1 MTHFEKAAKFIE
13 KSSKIY
19 VLTGA
24 GISTE
29 SGIPDFRGPEG
40 LYSKYSPEIFEISFF
55 RRNPLEFYK
64 LHTRLLELI
73 IKAEPGPGHKF
84 FAKLEEK
91 GKILLIATQ
100 NIDGL
105 HQKAGSKKVV
115 ELHGSAMRYYC
126 ENCGKKF
133 SIEKVIE
140 SVKEEKVPLCQCGGV
155 IRPDIVFF
163 SEPLKEEDL
172 KMAFDKVKEAD
183 LFIAC
188 GTSLVVYPAAFL
200 PELAIRLGIPLIIIN
215 KGDTQY
221 DQFSTLKLDSSIG
234 EAVAE
239 ISKHLTSLYNY

>member
-1 MTHFEKAAKFIE
+1 MNLFEKAAKLIE

-29 SGIPDFRGPEG
+29 SGIPDFRGPGG
-40 LYSKYSPEIFEISFF
+40 LYSTYSPEIFEISFF

-64 LHTRLLELI
+64 LHTKLLELI
-73 IKAEPGPGHKF
+73 TKAEPSPGHKF
-84 FAKLEEK
+84 FANLEEK

-115 ELHGSAMRYYC
+115 ELHGSATRYYC
-126 ENCGKKF
+126 ENCGKK
-133 SIEKVIE
+133 SSVWKVIE
-140 SVKEEKVPLCQCGGV
+140 SVKNEKIPLCECGGV

-172 KMAFDKVKEAD
+172 KRAFDKVKESD

-200 PELAIRLGIPLIIIN
+200 PELALRLGIPLIIIN
-215 KGDTQY
+215 KGETQY
-221 DQFSTLKLDSSIG
+221 DHFSTLKIDSNIG

-239 ISKHLTSLYNY
+239 ILKHLTL